1 MPKPCRAPAP
11 ARLTAAAL
19 LAGAAAACAAP
30 PGSDGEAAW
39 PVVGRQGL
47 VRLVIVPVA
56 MARDRQAYARQIERL
71 CEPERTCFLNFY
83 TNSTGA
89 PLGVPL
95 PDAIAGEATAVF
107 RRSSKQMA
115 EGLRWSCRLQVDP
128 TDCF

>member
-1 MPKPCRAPAP
+1 MSMSRRRPSPA
-11 ARLTAAAL
+11 LVGAAAL
-19 LAGAAAACAAP
+19 LAWASTACAASSGP
-30 PGSDGEAAW
+30 DAEAAW
-39 PVVGRQGL
+39 PVVGRQGV
-47 VRLVIVPVA
+47 VRLVIVPA
-56 MARDRQAYARQIERL
+56 AAARDRDAYARQIERL

-95 PDAIAGEATAVF
+95 PDAVADEVTAVF